1 MKLKNDFH
9 PFVRYIPAVI
19 IFIIILTIVIFALND
34 INGTSESEGLTIT
47 ENSVRRA
54 VITCYAQE
62 GCYPPDIEYLKKNYG
77 LRISDEYSV
86 HYDIFASNIMPNI
99 TVARKQVDG

>member
-1 MKLKNDFH
+1 MKLKYGFH

-19 IFIIILTIVIFALND
+19 VFLLILLIVIFALADVN
-34 INGTSESEGLTIT
+34 NTSENEGLTIT

-62 GCYPPDIEYLKKNYG
+62 GSYPPDIEYLRENYG

-99 TVARKQVDG
+99 MVVRKQVDG